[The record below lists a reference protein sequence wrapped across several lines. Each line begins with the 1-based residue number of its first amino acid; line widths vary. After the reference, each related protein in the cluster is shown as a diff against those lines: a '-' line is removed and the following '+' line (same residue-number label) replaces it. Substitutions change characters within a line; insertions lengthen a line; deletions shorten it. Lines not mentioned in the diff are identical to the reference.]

1 MKISDC
7 LKNEKF
13 LCFVGGFLAAT
24 YGVKAVLRDLSEKLF
39 RRIHA
44 NYRFIALFNSGLI
57 LLGMGGVISPVA
69 GALLHNIS
77 TMGVCLNS
85 MKPLLAKE
93 KEYAELN

>member
-44 NYRFIALFNSGLI
+44 NYTGL
-57 LLGMGGVISPVA
+57 S
-69 GALLHNIS
+69 HFS
-77 TMGVCLNS
+77 TADS
-85 MKPLLAKE
+85 YFSE
-93 KEYAELN
+93 WAELSRRLPAHCCITFRRWVYA